1 MIYKEFKGLNL
12 PEIESEVLQFWER
25 EAIFQKS
32 IDSRPED
39 KAYVFYEG
47 PPSANGLPGIHH
59 VVGRAI
65 KDIFCR
71 YKTLQGYRVERKGG
85 WDTHGLPVELK
96 VEQELGITK
105 EDIGKKITVEEYN
118 NKCRETVMQFKSE
131 WDDLTRIMGFWLDLD
146 HPYMTFENGYIE
158 SVWYI
163 ISEIYKK
170 NLMYKGYTIQ
180 PYSPAAGTGLSTH
193 ELNQPGSYRDVT
205 DTSIVACFEVKSCC
219 INKVNAAFKSNI
231 ETAHFLAWTT
241 TPWTLPSNTA
251 LTLGPKIEYVLVTSF
266 NPYTKSPQNFILA
279 KELLAKWF
287 KPEQEVSSIDELVI
301 DEKTMTY
308 CIAGIAVGSE
318 LKGIEYNQLLPFEVN
333 GADAIEGKSFQVIT
347 GDFVTTTDGT
357 GIVHTAPSFGA
368 DDSKVAKENGVG
380 SLTMVDSEGKF
391 IYGLGFLSGRFVKDY
406 RNEADYKSPDV
417 DIAIELKTK
426 GLAFNV
432 QKYVHSYPHCWRTD
446 KPVIYYPM
454 DSWFIRTTA
463 VKEQLITNNK
473 KINWKPESTGTG
485 RFGHWLE
492 NIQDWNLSRS
502 RFWGIPLPIWVAEEG
517 DEQICI
523 SGQQDLLNHIA
534 LALASNLLSAEEKA
548 ENEKFI
554 QAFGASQGD
563 LHKPYIDR
571 VTLVANGIKLKRE
584 TDVIDVWFD
593 SGSMPYAQWNY
604 PFSNQEK
611 FKHAYPADFI
621 AEGVDQTRGWF
632 YTLHTISTIL
642 FDQPAFK
649 NVVSNGLVL
658 DKNGEKMSKRKGN
671 VINPMEAIPKHGA
684 DAIRWYIISNSA
696 PWENLKFD
704 MNGVEEVKRKLFGT
718 LYNTYSFFSLY
729 ANIDAFQWDDK
740 NPIPHTEKPELD
752 RWIISKL
759 NTLKKDVQEALESY
773 EPTDAARSIDTFVDR
788 NLSNWYVR
796 LSRRRFWKNDVS
808 ADKKAAYETL
818 YECLTAIAQLMSPIA
833 PFFSEWLYQ
842 SLTLSIRDKAIA
854 ENSRWRHSSIHLT
867 SWGAINESWID
878 KNLEQR
884 IERAQDL
891 SSMILSLRKKEQIK
905 VRQPLQKVIIPIL
918 NDREKVLYQS
928 IEDIVK
934 AEVNVKDFEYVD
946 ENSGLFVKSAKA
958 NFKLLGKKLGKD
970 MADIAKIIANWNQEQ
985 ISQLEKQGKIDIV
998 NEGRSYEL
1006 LREEIEIATSDMPG
1020 YLVVSENGVTIALD
1034 ISLSEDLLD
1043 EGIARELINKVQN
1056 YRKDQNFNVTD
1067 RISIAYV
1074 PEVNLDRVI
1083 HKFSNFI
1090 STEVLATEIKPSA
1103 TMVAPLELELNELNT
1118 KIEIYKL

>member
-1 MIYKEFKGLNL
+1 MIYKEYKGLNL
-12 PEIESEVLQFWER
+12 PEIEKDVLQFWEQN
-25 EAIFQKS
+25 AIFQQS

-39 KAYVFYEG
+39 KSFVFYEG

-59 VVGRAI
+59 VVGRTI

-71 YKTLQGYRVERKGG
+71 YKTLQGFRVERKGG

-105 EDIGKKITVEEYN
+105 EDIGTKISIEEYN
-118 NKCRETVMQFKSE
+118 VKCRETVMQYKSQ

-205 DTSIVACFEVKSCC
+205 DTSIVACFQVKSCC
-219 INKVNAAFKSNI
+219 IDELNVAFNSKL
-231 ETAHFLAWTT
+231 EDAHFLAWTT

-251 LTLGPKIEYVLVTSF
+251 LTVGAKIEYALVASF
-266 NPYTKSPQNFILA
+266 NPYTKTRQNFILA
-279 KELLAKWF
+279 KELISKWF
-287 KPEQEVSSIDELVI
+287 KPEQEVQSIEELAV
-301 DEKTMTY
+301 DEKTFNFS
-308 CIAGIAVGSE
+308 IVGTSLGFA
-318 LKGIEYNQLLPFEVN
+318 LKGIMYHQLLPFEAN
-333 GADAIEGKSFQVIT
+333 RSDKIEGNSFQVIT

-357 GIVHTAPSFGA
+357 GIVHTAPSFGV
-368 DDSKVAKENGVG
+368 DDRKVAKENGIG
-380 SLTMVDSEGKF
+380 SLTMVDLEGKF
-391 IYGLGFLSGRFVKDY
+391 IQGMGFLSGRYVKDY
-406 RNEADYKSPDV
+406 RDEKEYKSPDI

-454 DSWFIRTTA
+454 DSWFISTTS
-463 VKEQLITNNK
+463 VKDQLIANNK

-485 RFGHWLE
+485 RFGQWLE
-492 NIQDWNLSRS
+492 NIQDWNLTRS
-502 RFWGIPLPIWVAEEG
+502 RFWGIPLPIWKSENS
-517 DEQICI
+517 DELCCI
-523 SGQQDLLNHIA
+523 GGQQDLLTHIDNA
-534 LALASNLLSAEEKA
+534 NGSGLLSADEVI
-548 ENEKFI
+548 ENEKFK
-554 QAFGASQGD
+554 ADFTAGKGD
-563 LHKPYIDR
+563 LHKPFIDR
-571 VTLVANGIKLKRE
+571 VTLVQNGQVLKRE
-584 TDVIDVWFD
+584 EDVIDVWFD

-604 PFSNQEK
+604 PFSNQDK
-611 FKHAYPADFI
+611 FKQAYPADFI

-642 FDQPAFK
+642 FDQPAYK

-671 VINPMEAIPKHGA
+671 VINPFDAIPKYGA

-704 MNGVEEVKRKLFGT
+704 INGVDEVKRKLFGT

-729 ANIDAFQWDDK
+729 ANIDQFVLDEM
-740 NPIPHTEKPELD
+740 NVTPIKERTELD

-759 NTLKKDVQEALESY
+759 NTLKKEVQEALENY
-773 EPTDAARSIDTFVDR
+773 EPTDAARAIDTFVDR

-796 LSRRRFWKNDVS
+796 LCRRRFWKNEVS
-808 ADKKAAYETL
+808 EDKKAAYETL
-818 YECLTAIAQLMSPIA
+818 FECLMTVAQLMSPIA

-842 SLTLSIRDKAIA
+842 SLSNPLR
-854 ENSRWRHSSIHLT
+854 ENAMKNNTPLRHSSVHLT
-867 SWGAINESWID
+867 TWGPIEEEYID
-878 KNLEQR
+878 TNLER
-884 IERAQDL
+884 RVELAQDV

-905 VRQPLQKVIIPIL
+905 VRQPLQKVIVPVL
-918 NDREKVLYQS
+918 SDQEKALYQS
-928 IEDIVK
+928 IEEIVK

-946 ENSGLFVKSAKA
+946 ENSGLFIKSAKA

-970 MADIAKIIANWNQEQ
+970 MAAMAKKIAEFDQNQ
-985 ISQLEKQGKIDIV
+985 INQLEREGKINMEEGGV
-998 NEGRSYEL
+998 NYEL
-1006 LREEIEIATSDMPG
+1006 VKEEIEISTSDMPG
-1020 YLVVSENGVTIALD
+1020 FLVVSENGITLALD
-1034 ISLSEDLLD
+1034 ISMTEDLLD
-1043 EGIARELINKVQN
+1043 EGVARELINKVQN

-1067 RISIAYV
+1067 RIKISYA
-1074 PEVNLDRVI
+1074 PESNMDRVI
-1083 HKFSNFI
+1083 KKFGSFI
-1090 STEVLATEIKPSA
+1090 STEVLANEIETSA
-1103 TMVAPLELELNELNT
+1103 SMEKPLELELNEINT
-1118 KIEIYKL
+1118 QIEISKL